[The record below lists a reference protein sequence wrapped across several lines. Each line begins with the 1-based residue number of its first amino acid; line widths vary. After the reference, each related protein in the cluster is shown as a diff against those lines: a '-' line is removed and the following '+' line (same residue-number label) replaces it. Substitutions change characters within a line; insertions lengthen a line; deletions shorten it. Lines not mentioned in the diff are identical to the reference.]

1 MSLPTSLQEAPLTE
15 IENFT
20 APKGGKAF
28 FFTTS
33 DQVRIRVAIWNTES
47 TVGTIILQS
56 GRTEFI
62 EKYFEVIQEFISRGF
77 CIAMFDW
84 RGQGLSDRLIDNP
97 YLGHIED
104 FS

>member
-20 APKGGKAF
+20 APKGSKAF

-62 EKYFEVIQEFISRGF
+62 EKYFEVIQ
-77 CIAMFDW
+77 
-84 RGQGLSDRLIDNP
+84 
-97 YLGHIED
+97 
-104 FS
+104 